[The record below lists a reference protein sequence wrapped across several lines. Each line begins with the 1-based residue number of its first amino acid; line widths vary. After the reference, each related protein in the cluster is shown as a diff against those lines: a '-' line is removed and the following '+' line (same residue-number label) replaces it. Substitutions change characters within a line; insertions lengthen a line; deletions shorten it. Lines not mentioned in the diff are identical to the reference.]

1 MWLLYL
7 LAVVLGGGVVLIQ
20 LLSGH
25 GHHVDLHDIDAG
37 EHPHDGPGLL
47 SLRSVSFALFAFGLV
62 GGCLHVLGL
71 AAPWLALLFGLASS
85 AATVLAVGWTF
96 RSLADS
102 SVSGEAALSEA
113 KGRRARVLM
122 ACTGEQ
128 RGKVRVS
135 LKGQQVDMMALS
147 SGAEIPEGTEV
158 VIVEVRDEVAQV
170 VPTDE
175 LGPWVGET
183 GAAGEGK

>member
-25 GHHVDLHDIDAG
+25 GHHLDAG
-37 EHPHDGPGLL
+37 DAGGHPDEGPGLV

-62 GGCLHVLGL
+62 GGSLHVLGL
-71 AAPWLALLFGLASS
+71 AAPWLALLVGLASS
-85 AATVLAVGWTF
+85 AATVMTVGWTF

-102 SVSGEAALSEA
+102 SVSGEAALHEA

-122 ACTGEQ
+122 ACSAEQ

-135 LKGQQVDMMALS
+135 LKGQQVDMLALS
-147 SGAEIPEGTEV
+147 SGAEIPEGTDV
-158 VIVEVRDEVAQV
+158 VVVEVRDEVAQV
-170 VPTDE
+170 VPADE

-183 GAAGEGK
+183 GEEGK

>member
-25 GHHVDLHDIDAG
+25 GHHLDGVDAG
-37 EHPHDGPGLL
+37 EHPQDGPGLV

-62 GGCLHVLGL
+62 GGSLHVPGL
-71 AAPWLALLFGLASS
+71 APPWLALLLGLASS
-85 AATVLAVGWTF
+85 VATILAVGWTF
-96 RSLADS
+96 RSLADPS
-102 SVSGEAALSEA
+102 ASGEAALHEA

-122 ACTGEQ
+122 ACTTEQ
-128 RGKVRVS
+128 RGKIRVS
-135 LKGQQVDMMALS
+135 LKGQQVDMLALS

-158 VIVEVRDEVAQV
+158 VVVEVRDEVAQI
-170 VPTDE
+170 VPADE
-175 LGPWVGET
+175 LGPWVGES
-183 GAAGEGK
+183 GAAEEGK